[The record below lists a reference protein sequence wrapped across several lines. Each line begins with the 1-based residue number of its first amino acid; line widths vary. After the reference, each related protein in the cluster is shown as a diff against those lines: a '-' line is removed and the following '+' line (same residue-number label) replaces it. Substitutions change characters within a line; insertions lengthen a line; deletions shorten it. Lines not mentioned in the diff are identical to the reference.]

1 MKEQKWIHEGLITES
16 LSNGM
21 FRVRSDV
28 TFQHS
33 SRSDTIGGSKFQETY
48 FLFFEGVDSKFK

>member
-1 MKEQKWIHEGLITES
+1 MNHFPMVCFG
-16 LSNGM
+16 
-21 FRVRSDV
+21 FVV

-48 FLFFEGVDSKFK
+48 FLFFEGVDSKLK